1 MSAYY
6 FSLHMIVAMSTP
18 KDATTHEW
26 MARRTLLAELANEE
40 NQ

>member
-6 FSLHMIVAMSTP
+6 FSLHMIVAMATP
-18 KDATTHEW
+18 KETPIKEW
-26 MARRTLLAELANEE
+26 LRRRTLLADLANEE